1 MHLRSLD
8 RMLLSM
14 PRRLIVPEIRPGTNV
29 LPQDQAHHARDV
41 LRLRVGDEVE
51 LFTAAGDTASG
62 TIVEATPQRVVVK
75 VAQVNAASADRF
87 ELTIASAV
95 PKGAR
100 ADWMIEKLSELGVAH
115 FVPLITARS
124 VVYPE
129 GKNKLERWRRLA
141 EESAKQSKRTGVMG
155 IDPPTP
161 VGNVIDRVSG
171 TAGYLS
177 TAPTALPPSSI
188 LHPPSSSSTL
198 LIGPEG
204 GWSDDEI
211 RLFETRH
218 LTAITLGGTIL
229 RVETAAIAAAAVVA
243 ALRTG
248 KHAPSSQ
255 RSSHSS

>member
-1 MHLRSLD
+1 
-8 RMLLSM
+8 M
-14 PRRLIVPEIRPGTNV
+14 PRRLIVPEIRPGPNI

-62 TIVEATPQRVVVK
+62 AIVEATPLRVVVN
-75 VAQVNAASADRF
+75 VARLNASSTDRF

-100 ADWMIEKLSELGVAH
+100 ADWMIEKLSELGVAR
-115 FVPLITARS
+115 FIPLITARS
-124 VVYPE
+124 VVHPE

-141 EESAKQSKRTGVMG
+141 EESAKQSKRTGVMT
-155 IDPPTP
+155 IDPPAPLT
-161 VGNVIDRVSG
+161 NALDQI
-171 TAGYLS
+171 AHAAAYLS
-177 TAPTALPPSSI
+177 TAADALPPSSI
-188 LHPPSSSSTL
+188 LHPPSSSFIL
-198 LIGPEG
+198 LVGPEG

-218 LTAITLGGTIL
+218 LTAITMGGTIL

-243 ALRTG
+243 ALRTE
-248 KHAPSSQ
+248 KHHSSSQ
-255 RSSHSS
+255 RSSHSP